1 MKNKYY
7 YLLIWFVSI
16 FSTHGQIP
24 SLYEQSVTAVFK
36 KLEKEHSV
44 EKLLNV
50 LDALPTQVALHVV
63 YRVVLANTMYTL
75 AERKEILENFVQS
88 HKLELTSR
96 QRQSLELVRTTFID
110 RLIKRQ
116 KTAQV
121 PNITSIVNEKL
132 NINGETPLFKAVQ
145 FDDKDLVQ
153 ELIKAG
159 ASINI
164 FDKNGRSP
172 LLYVK
177 SVHVLNVLLN
187 NGVDVNSVSNFGP
200 FGKSKMSALSY
211 LIEFSSIPIP
221 ELISSLVKANV
232 YFYDDKNS
240 VSVPC
245 ENKQC
250 IITWN
255 PDRNV
260 LIELFK
266 YGCRGGI
273 RLLIENKPELLN
285 LVNFYGGNEF
295 NTFLDYIDGGYML
308 PQEFLDYLISKGA
321 KRFGELFPN
330 GIPADY
336 AHYFE

>member
-7 YLLIWFVSI
+7 YLLIGFVLI
-16 FSTHGQIP
+16 FSTHGQVP

-36 KLEKEHSV
+36 KLEKEHSI

-63 YRVVLANTMYTL
+63 YRVVLASTMYTIV
-75 AERKEILENFVQS
+75 ERKEILENFVQS

-96 QRQSLELVRTTFID
+96 QRQSLELVRTAFID
-110 RLIKRQ
+110 RVIKRQ

-121 PNITSIVNEKL
+121 PNVTSIVNEKL
-132 NINGETPLFKAVQ
+132 NINGETSLFKAVQ

-187 NGVDVNSVSNFGP
+187 NGVDVNSTSNFGP
-200 FGKSKMSALSY
+200 FSKSKMSALSY

-221 ELISSLVKANV
+221 ELISALVKANV

-245 ENKQC
+245 GNKQC

-255 PDRNV
+255 PDRNI

-266 YGCRGGI
+266 YGCLGGI

-295 NTFLDYIDGGYML
+295 NTFLDYIGGDYMFL
-308 PQEFLDYLISKGA
+308 GEFLDYLISKGA
-321 KRFGELFPN
+321 KRFSELFPN